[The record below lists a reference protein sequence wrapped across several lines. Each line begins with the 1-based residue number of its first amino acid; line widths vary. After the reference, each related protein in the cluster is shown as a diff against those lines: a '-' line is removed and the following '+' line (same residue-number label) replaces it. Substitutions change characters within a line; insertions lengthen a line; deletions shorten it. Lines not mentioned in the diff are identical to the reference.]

1 MRVLVVGATGGSGRA
16 TVEELVRRGHEVTAL
31 VRQPGAAPGLAESV
45 RIVQGDV
52 THPDDV
58 DAAMRG
64 QDAVVVTVGIREN
77 PLLVR
82 VLGSRATPINVR
94 SIGTANVID
103 AMRRHGVG
111 KLVVQSSF
119 GVGDT
124 RGRLPLKWRLIFALL
139 LAPQIADTEIQEQRV
154 RGSGLTWVVAQPVAL
169 TDNDD
174 ARVPF
179 AALDGSVRAMSIS
192 RRSVATFLADAV
204 ERAAWDQ
211 RVVALS

>member
-1 MRVLVVGATGGSGRA
+1 MRVLVIGATGGSGRA
-16 TVEELVRRGHEVTAL
+16 TVAELVRRSHEVTAL
-31 VRQPGAAPGLAESV
+31 VRQPGAAHGLAGPV
-45 RIVQGDV
+45 RVVQGDV

-58 DAAMRG
+58 DAAMSG

-82 VLGSRATPINVR
+82 LLGSRATPIDVR
-94 SIGTANVID
+94 SSGTANVID

-139 LAPQIADTEIQEQRV
+139 LAPQIVDTEVQEQRV
-154 RGSGLTWVVAQPVAL
+154 RASGLRWVIAQPVAL
-169 TDNDD
+169 TDSDD

-179 AALDGSVRAMSIS
+179 AALDGSVRSMSIS
-192 RRSVATFLADAV
+192 RRSVARFLADAV
-204 ERAAWDQ
+204 EGAAWDQ